1 MQWCIRCF
9 SVYKLLSMIDV
20 KELKNKSKL
29 RDFVQFQFE
38 LLGDNPHWVPPIISD
53 ELENLDP
60 DKNPVFEQVEA
71 RFFMAYRAGK
81 PVGRVAAIIN
91 WMEVNEQQKPKVRF
105 GWFDVIDD
113 QEVTKALLA
122 KVEEMGREHDLEY
135 MEGPVGFSI
144 MDKAGLLVEG
154 FDKLNTMITWY
165 SLPYYQSHFEALG
178 FEKAKEW
185 VEYKIKIPA
194 DGPSDKV
201 LRFSGLIME
210 KYDLQVVNF
219 SSKQEILDHADEM
232 FDLINKTYSDLSTFT
247 PISSEQIA
255 YYKEKYFRYLH
266 PDFINCVADADGN
279 LVAFAITMP
288 SFSKA
293 LQRAN
298 GKLFPFGWFHLLKAR
313 YFHQKAAF
321 YLIGIK
327 PEYQNKGLTSIIF
340 KEMNELFNR
349 RGITEVE
356 TNPELEDNKAI
367 RALWTSYENDLHK
380 RRRTYRRS
388 LN

>member
-1 MQWCIRCF
+1 M
-9 SVYKLLSMIDV
+9 VDV
-20 KELKNKSKL
+20 EEVKSQSQL
-29 RDFVQFQFE
+29 RDFVEFQFS

-53 ELENLDP
+53 ELENLNP
-60 DKNPVFEQVEA
+60 DKNPVFEHVDV
-71 RFFMAYRAGK
+71 RFFMAYREGK
-81 PVGRVAAIIN
+81 AVGRIATIIN
-91 WMEVNEQQKPKVRF
+91 WTEVNDQQKPKVRF
-105 GWFDVIDD
+105 GWFDVVDD
-113 QEVTKALLA
+113 KEVTQALIA
-122 KVEEMGREHDLEY
+122 KVEEMGREHDLQFI
-135 MEGPVGFSI
+135 EGPVGFSI

-154 FDKLNTMITWY
+154 FDKPNTMITWY
-165 SLPYYQSHFEALG
+165 SLPHYQSHLEALG
-178 FEKAKEW
+178 FEKEKEW
-185 VEYKIKIPA
+185 VEFKINIPQ
-194 DGPSDKV
+194 DGPSEKV
-201 LRFSGLIME
+201 QRFSDLIMQ

-219 SSKQEILDHADEM
+219 SSKQHLLDRADEM
-232 FDLINKTYSDLSTFT
+232 FELINKTYSDLSTFT
-247 PISSEQIA
+247 PIGSDQIA
-255 YYKEKYFRYLH
+255 YYKKKYFRYLH
-266 PDFINCVADADGN
+266 PDFISCVADYEGN

-298 GKLFPFGWFHLLKAR
+298 GKLLPLGWLHLLKAR

-340 KEMNELFNR
+340 KEMNEAFNR

-367 RALWTSYENDLHK
+367 RALWTSYDHELHK